1 MVYKELTPAYQYSF
15 RSDLSRVLRFFLKDI
30 QYVVIEENKSFVTEE
45 FLQVFKGYLE
55 GSTAFIKWDNIGFT
69 IDCLELQQLLQ
80 LQEPSLRKRSST
92 LKHRNYFYRLLLD
105 LGIQEELP
113 KDFLYLKKRLLEL
126 EAKKKRKESRRNT
139 RSVSRRQIENLQRS
153 WKKTFGRMI
162 EVPKEI
168 TQEEMN
174 ELFFRIHKKQCKV
187 AREQRE
193 YS

>member
-1 MVYKELTPAYQYSF
+1 MVYKELAPAYQYSF

-55 GSTAFIKWDNIGFT
+55 GSTAFIKWNNIGFT

-80 LQEPSLRKRSST
+80 SQEPSLRKRSST

-126 EAKKKRKESRRNT
+126 EAKKKRKESRKNK
-139 RSVSRRQIENLQRS
+139 RSVSRRQIENLQRA
-153 WKKTFGRMI
+153 WQKTFGRMI

-187 AREQRE
+187 ARKQRE

>member
-1 MVYKELTPAYQYSF
+1 MFYQDLSHAYQYSF
-15 RSDLSRVLRFFLKDI
+15 RSDLFRGLRFFLEDI
-30 QYVVIEENKSFVTEE
+30 QYSVIEENESFITEE

-55 GSTAFIKWDNIGFT
+55 GSTTFIKWNNMGFT
-69 IDCLELQQLLQ
+69 IDGLELQQLLQ
-80 LQEPSLRKRSST
+80 LQEKSLRKRGST
-92 LKHRNYFYRLLLD
+92 LKHRNHFYRLLLD
-105 LGIQEELP
+105 VGIQEKLP

-126 EAKKKRKESRRNT
+126 EKKKKQNESRRKK

-153 WKKTFGRMI
+153 WKKTFGKMI

-168 TQEEMN
+168 TQEEMDK
-174 ELFFRIHKKQCKV
+174 LFFRIHKKQCKV

>member
-1 MVYKELTPAYQYSF
+1 ME
-15 RSDLSRVLRFFLKDI
+15 DI
-30 QYVVIEENKSFVTEE
+30 QYCVIEENKSFVTEE

-55 GSTAFIKWDNIGFT
+55 GSTTFIKWDNIGFT
-69 IDCLELQQLLQ
+69 IDGLELQRLLQ
-80 LQEPSLRKRSST
+80 LQEQSLRKRGST

-105 LGIQEELP
+105 VGIQEELP

-126 EAKKKRKESRRNT
+126 EAKKKQRENRRNK

-153 WKKTFGRMI
+153 WKKTFGKMI

-168 TQEEMN
+168 TQKEMD
-174 ELFFRIHKKQCKV
+174 ELFFRIYKKQCKL

-193 YS
+193 CS